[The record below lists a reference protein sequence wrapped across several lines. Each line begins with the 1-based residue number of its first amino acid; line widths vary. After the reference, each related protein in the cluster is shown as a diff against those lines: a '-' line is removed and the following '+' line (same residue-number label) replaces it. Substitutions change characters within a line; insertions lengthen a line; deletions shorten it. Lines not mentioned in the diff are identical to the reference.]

1 MKLSQAGRH
10 RGVAAVL
17 AGLALGLA
25 APAQADEAAQP
36 LADPNALG
44 TYTFEAEDGEVAI
57 WTITPCAEDSL
68 HCVHVDSTGNDLRA
82 PWNANAYW
90 TVGSWILFVD
100 QPDAILCN
108 DGSSAPGTNNY
119 SWDATSLDGY
129 ASIFNG
135 SGACGS
141 ESGGLAI
148 PFTLTKT
155 GGPAR
160 MPDAPIYSEP
170 YVVEIPPPYV
180 PGSEGGSPG
189 GAMPAES
196 DPAIVA
202 TPNVI
207 PNESDPLTEAEVAE
221 PGFNAMPG
229 GEHGG
234 AHR

>member
-1 MKLSQAGRH
+1 MKSSHAA
-10 RGVAAVL
+10 VAAVL
-17 AGLALGLA
+17 SGLAIGAA
-25 APAQADEAAQP
+25 APALADEAAQP

-44 TYTFEAEDGEVAI
+44 TYTFEAADGEVAT
-57 WTITPCAEDSL
+57 WTVTPCAEDSL
-68 HCVHVDSTGNDLRA
+68 HCVHVDSTGNRQRG

-90 TVGSWILFVD
+90 TVGSWILFVE

-108 DGSSAPGTNNY
+108 DGGTAPGNNNY
-119 SWDATSLDGY
+119 SWDATSLNGY

-135 SGACGS
+135 GGACGS
-141 ESGGLAI
+141 EPSGLAI

-170 YVVEIPPPYV
+170 YVVEVPPPYV
-180 PGSEGGSPG
+180 PESQAAAPG

-196 DPAIVA
+196 DAAIVA
-202 TPNVI
+202 TPNAI
-207 PNESDPLTEAEVAE
+207 PNESQPLTEAEVAE
-221 PGFNAMPG
+221 PGFNAHPG
-229 GEHGG
+229 GEGGG